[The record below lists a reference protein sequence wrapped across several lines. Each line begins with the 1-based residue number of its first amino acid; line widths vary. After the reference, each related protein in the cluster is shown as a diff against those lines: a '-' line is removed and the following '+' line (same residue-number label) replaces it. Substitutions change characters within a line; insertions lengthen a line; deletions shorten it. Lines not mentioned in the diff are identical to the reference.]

1 MLYEDREIMI
11 RKVLPILPSMKS
23 GCEIGV
29 YAGEFAQ
36 SLMRVSKADKLILID
51 AWELFRPILVSAD
64 ANGNNPVILPGTL
77 LRSTVEKKFAKDIAA
92 GRCQIMQG
100 WSAECIPQIENKS
113 LDWVY
118 IDADH
123 SYEGCLRDLLLV
135 EEKMKEDSFIMGH
148 DYEFNKQ
155 KCRDSESWSFGVGK
169 AVDEFCA
176 TRGWHIVAKGNDGCV
191 SYCLSKNANRLSPT
205 L

>member
-1 MLYEDREIMI
+1 MIYEDREEMI
-11 RKVLPILPSMKS
+11 RKVLPALPSMKS

-36 SLMRVSKADKLILID
+36 SLMRVANPDKLILID
-51 AWELFRPILVSAD
+51 AWDLFAHILVSGD
-64 ANGNNPVILPGTL
+64 VNGNNVVHLPA
-77 LRSTVEKKFAKDIAA
+77 RSLQSIVERKFAVAISEE
-92 GRCQIMQG
+92 RCQIIKG
-100 WSAECIPQIENKS
+100 WSHECIPQIANAS

-123 SYEGCLRDLLLV
+123 SYEGCLRDLLLI

-148 DYEFNKQ
+148 DYDFNTQ
-155 KCRDSESWSFGVGK
+155 KYRESEGWDFGVGK

-176 TRGWHIVAKGNDGCV
+176 TRGWHIVAKANDGCV
-191 SYCLSKNANRLSPT
+191 SYCLSKNPNRLS
-205 L
+205 